1 MIIGTDFDNTI
12 VCYDK
17 LFYDIA
23 LKKKL
28 IPKNLAPVK
37 EEIRNYLRKAGKESS
52 WTELQGY
59 VYGPGTLGAK
69 QFEGALEFFIKCKK
83 AGNKAFVISHKTLHP
98 YLGSKFKLHMYAHKW
113 LQQNGF
119 YDAKKTGLSKKN
131 VFFEL
136 TKEEKIKRIVR
147 QKCTHYI
154 DDLPEF
160 LSEKSFP
167 SNVKRVLFD
176 PNKKHNGKAD
186 FECIASWQEMIEK
199 IK

>member
-1 MIIGTDFDNTI
+1 MIIGIDFDNTI

-37 EEIRNYLRKAGKESS
+37 EEVRDYLRKAGKEQL
-52 WTELQGY
+52 WTGLQGY

-69 QFEGALEFFIKCKK
+69 PFEMAIKFFIQCKK
-83 AGNKAFVISHKTLHP
+83 IGHKAYIISHKTLHP
-98 YLGSKFKLHMYAHKW
+98 YLGSRYDLHMYAHKW

-119 YDAKKTGLSKKN
+119 YETKKTGLTRKD

-136 TKEEKIKRIVR
+136 TKEEKIRRIAS
-147 QKCTHYI
+147 QKCTHYV

-176 PNKKHNGKAD
+176 PNRKCHGKAD
-186 FECIASWQEMIEK
+186 FECVASWQEMIEK